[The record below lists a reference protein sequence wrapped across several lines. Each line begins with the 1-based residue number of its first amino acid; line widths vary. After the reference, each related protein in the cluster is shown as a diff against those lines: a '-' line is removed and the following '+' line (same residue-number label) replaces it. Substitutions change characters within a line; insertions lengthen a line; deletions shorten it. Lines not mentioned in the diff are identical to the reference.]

1 MDLQGNPLAMLAD
14 PGLRLLTGPRS
25 LLAAGFAWLV
35 SRIAPPSPLV
45 VVDGAGCVDAALLTE
60 VAGFT
65 GEAPRDL
72 AARVHVA
79 HAATPYQ
86 VAALL
91 EAASAAFEAAPAG
104 HMLLLGPLD
113 LLGRD
118 DLTWA
123 EEGDLLDRVVRVLGA
138 LGAAPRSALVVCP
151 DLPAVAAR
159 GPRAA
164 FVPRVAAMAG
174 LHLRFEDDQPVVAAA
189 RAAAEASGHRPERGA
204 AAGRRVG
211 NPRSEAGLAPRG
223 AEAGREPLEAAA
235 RRAG

>member
-1 MDLQGNPLAMLAD
+1 MDLVLTASRFPVVTRDPLAMLAD

-35 SRIAPPSPLV
+35 ARVAPPSPLV
-45 VVDGAGCVDAALLTE
+45 VVDGAGCVDAACLTE

-79 HAATPYQ
+79 YAATPYQ
-86 VAALL
+86 VAAFL
-91 EAASAAFEAAPAG
+91 EAASADAVQEAG
-104 HMLLLGPLD
+104 RHTLLLGPLD

-118 DLTWA
+118 DLMWA
-123 EEGDLLDRVVRVLGA
+123 EEGDLLDRIVRALATLGA
-138 LGAAPRSALVVCP
+138 PPRSALVVCP

-164 FVPRVAAMAG
+164 FVPRIAAMAD
-174 LHLRFEDDQPVVAAA
+174 LHLRFDDDRPVT
-189 RAAAEASGHRPERGA
+189 AEMRK
-204 AAGRRVG
+204 VG
-211 NPRSEAGLAPRG
+211 
-223 AEAGREPLEAAA
+223 
-235 RRAG
+235 

>member
-1 MDLQGNPLAMLAD
+1 MNRDPFGALVA

-35 SRIAPPSPLV
+35 VRLAPPAPLV
-45 VVDGAGCVDAALLTE
+45 VVDGAACLTPGLLTE

-65 GEAPRDL
+65 GEAPRGL

-91 EAASAAFEAAPAG
+91 EAASAG
-104 HMLLLGPLD
+104 RHTLLLGPLD

-123 EEGDLLDRVVRVLGA
+123 EETRLLDRLVRALAA

-151 DLPAVAAR
+151 DLPAGAAV

-164 FVPRVAAMAG
+164 FVPRVAAMAE
-174 LHLRFEDDQPVVAAA
+174 LHLRFDDD
-189 RAAAEASGHRPERGA
+189 RLAEAPAPLA
-204 AAGRRVG
+204 ALGG
-211 NPRSEAGLAPRG
+211 
-223 AEAGREPLEAAA
+223 
-235 RRAG
+235 